1 MKGKSGRP
9 RHKPTDESR
18 EEVRRLAGFGIPAE
32 DIGLVIG
39 VTRPTLIKYYRT
51 ELDDGVAKANAH
63 VAGFLFNQAR
73 AGNVTAQIF
82 WLKTR
87 ARWKE
92 PPVEHTGEDGGPIG
106 FTVEYV
112 TAKKNA

>member
-1 MKGKSGRP
+1 MKAKPGPKG
-9 RHKPTDESR
+9 HKPTDDSR
-18 EEVRRLAGFGIPAE
+18 EEVRRLAGFGIPGE
-32 DIGLVIG
+32 DIALVVG
-39 VTRPTLIKYYRT
+39 VSRPTLIKHYRT

-73 AGNVTAQIF
+73 AGNVSAQIF

-92 PPVEHTGEDGGPIG
+92 PPVEHTGEGGGPIG
-106 FTVEYV
+106 FAVEYV
-112 TAKKNA
+112 KAKKNA